1 MRFWSGQTQKK
12 CGIQGEGNICEIF
25 SRPVQKAPIILP
37 IEVKA
42 YFPPPLFDN
51 RIAYCRG
58 NSPVRPKGQA
68 PECERHDTA
77 RGKSTP
83 LAAERFITAS
93 DSAGNRMAG
102 AAMTGS
108 ERTMILPHSV
118 RSAGRQKM
126 RFRVEWIPAN
136 AFVTL
141 GSL

>member
-1 MRFWSGQTQKK
+1 MRDLLKSGS
-12 CGIQGEGNICEIF
+12 E
-25 SRPVQKAPIILP
+25 APIILP

-42 YFPPPLFDN
+42 YFSPPLFDN

-68 PECERHDTA
+68 PECGRHDTVK
-77 RGKSTP
+77 GKSTP
-83 LAAERFITAS
+83 LAAERFITVS
-93 DSAGNRMAG
+93 DSAKNRMAG

-108 ERTMILPHSV
+108 ERIMILPHSV

>member
-1 MRFWSGQTQKK
+1 MRDLLKTGS
-12 CGIQGEGNICEIF
+12 E
-25 SRPVQKAPIILP
+25 APIILP

-77 RGKSTP
+77 KGKSTP
-83 LAAERFITAS
+83 LAAERFITVS
-93 DSAGNRMAG
+93 DPAGNRMVE

-108 ERTMILPHSV
+108 ERTMILPYSV
-118 RSAGRQKM
+118 WSAGRQKM